1 MSSRMLK
8 PGAQIPDVYVW
19 TAPHER
25 ASLHELAS
33 ERPLLLLFYL
43 FDWSAT

>member
-1 MSSRMLK
+1 ML
-8 PGAQIPDVYVW
+8 GAGERVPEASVW

-25 ASLHELAS
+25 RQLTEVFGEGRALFV
-33 ERPLLLLFYL
+33 FYL

>member
-1 MSSRMLK
+1 ML
-8 PGAQIPDVYVW
+8 GAGEPVPEASVW

-25 ASLHELAS
+25 RQLTELVGEGRA
-33 ERPLLLLFYL
+33 LFVFYL